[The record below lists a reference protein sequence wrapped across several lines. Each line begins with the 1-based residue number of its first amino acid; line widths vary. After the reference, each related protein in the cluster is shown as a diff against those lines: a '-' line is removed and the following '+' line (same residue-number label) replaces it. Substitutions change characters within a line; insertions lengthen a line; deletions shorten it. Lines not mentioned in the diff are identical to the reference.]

1 MKYINIKFEQNHI
14 LIESFY
20 ENIMIEFNNKIC
32 DEYITGNVVKIPMKY
47 FCHYA
52 NKLCIKPTCHYQK
65 KSCLK
70 TMNKHL
76 VFNKALFH
84 YCIETG
90 SNDDWIRLN
99 DLINNDIYN
108 ILNHINTD
116 SFSPII
122 SIEYQNRD
130 TVIINSNT
138 DDIELCTDEFTPY
151 NILLCSLRNNSI
163 TCKKGSIGNII
174 LKSKIKPIYHN
185 SQSLINVD
193 NTRKN
198 PYSISCYEIFKQIE
212 DISYK
217 DIENN
222 LNKELKVMFGI

>member
-1 MKYINIKFEQNHI
+1 MKYINVRFEQNNI
-14 LIESFY
+14 IIESFH

-32 DEYITGNVVKIPMKY
+32 DEYITGNFVKIPMKY

-52 NKLCIKPTCHYQK
+52 NKLCIKPACYYHK

-84 YCIETG
+84 YCVETG
-90 SNDDWIRLN
+90 SNDDWIKLN
-99 DLINNDIYN
+99 NLINNDVYN
-108 ILNHINTD
+108 ILNRININN
-116 SFSPII
+116 FSSII
-122 SIEYQNRD
+122 SIEHQDQD
-130 TVIINSNT
+130 TVIISSNI
-138 DDIELCTDEFTPY
+138 DDIELCPDELSPR
-151 NILLCSLRNNSI
+151 NILLCSSRNNSI
-163 TCKKGSIGNII
+163 TCKKGSIGSIV

-198 PYSISCYEIFKQIE
+198 PYSISFYEIFKQLE
-212 DISYK
+212 DVSCK
-217 DIENN
+217 EIENN
-222 LNKELKVMFGI
+222 LNKELKMMFGI